1 MEAKEIAEQ
10 LRQDWLKNPN
20 LTETELEY
28 LNNYYYTDYAYC
40 EECDKIVPNS
50 DCFWYDGDEF
60 TDYLH
65 IDCNKDK
72 YLEQEKTSTW

>member
-1 MEAKEIAEQ
+1 MEAKEIMER

-28 LNNYYYTDYAYC
+28 LNNYYYTDYTYC
-40 EECDKIVPNS
+40 EECDKIAPNS
-50 DCFWYDGDEF
+50 DWFWYDDDEF

-65 IDCNKDK
+65 IDCNKEK
-72 YLEQEKTSTW
+72 YLEQ

>member
-1 MEAKEIAEQ
+1 METKEIMEQ

-40 EECDKIVPNS
+40 EECDKIAPNS
-50 DCFWYDGDEF
+50 DWFWYDGDEY

-65 IDCNKDK
+65 IKCNKDK
-72 YLEQEKTSTW
+72 YSEQ

>member
-1 MEAKEIAEQ
+1 METKEIMEK

-20 LTETELEY
+20 LTETELDY
-28 LNNYYYTDYAYC
+28 LNNYYYTDHTYC
-40 EECDKIVPNS
+40 EECDKIAPNS
-50 DCFWYDGDEF
+50 DWFWYDGDEF

-72 YLEQEKTSTW
+72 YLEQ